1 MAKKRRS
8 RTASKSYS
16 MPEMS
21 GLYGR
26 PPFEYRDARQML
38 VVFQTDPRG
47 LRKLVPRPLTP
58 DKDGTMFIAMSE
70 FFTSGMGSY
79 KEMIIAGIASF
90 KRRPVNFAIYLV
102 LDNDIAICG
111 GREIWGFPKKFGR
124 VELNERDG
132 VLTGTAERGGIKL
145 VEAAVNLAE
154 FGTPEDIT
162 GGSYEYVCRKFIPS
176 VSIDAPP
183 EVDQLTSTTLTNA
196 RVRNVH
202 KGPAT
207 LRFGLSPADSMQD
220 IPVKNVGGGYFYSTD
235 FTLGDGEVI
244 HDYLN

>member
-38 VVFQTDPRG
+38 VVFQTDPRV

-79 KEMIIAGIASF
+79 KEMNIAGIASF
-90 KRRPVNFAIYLV
+90 KRRPVINRMLPP
-102 LDNDIAICG
+102 
-111 GREIWGFPKKFGR
+111 RR
-124 VELNERDG
+124 RH
-132 VLTGTAERGGIKL
+132 GIIRFDRQ
-145 VEAAVNLAE
+145 VA
-154 FGTPEDIT
+154 
-162 GGSYEYVCRKFIPS
+162 R
-176 VSIDAPP
+176 
-183 EVDQLTSTTLTNA
+183 TN
-196 RVRNVH
+196 
-202 KGPAT
+202 
-207 LRFGLSPADSMQD
+207 S
-220 IPVKNVGGGYFYSTD
+220 
-235 FTLGDGEVI
+235 
-244 HDYLN
+244 